1 MPEAPKPPF
10 QEQAAQSQ
18 PRTRLSRTGKFE
30 RSSRTGTQSS
40 LLAFAAEA
48 TSLHRDRELF
58 FLQKGVTV
66 ARPRASW
73 FGALSGFRETYQL
86 HSHHASSVKH
96 LAGEGS
102 MERDYRRRV

>member
-10 QEQAAQSQ
+10 REQAAQSQ
-18 PRTRLSRTGKFE
+18 PRTRLSRTEKFE
-30 RSSRTGTQSS
+30 RSSRTGAQSS
-40 LLAFAAEA
+40 LLAIAAEA

-73 FGALSGFRETYQL
+73 FGALSSFRDLSAPQPSREQC
-86 HSHHASSVKH
+86 
-96 LAGEGS
+96 GEGS